1 MSYIWNWQFCL
12 VETKMKIKQ
21 FHLINCAFKNL
32 ISLIKKQE
40 THMPYRLREQHF
52 STIKFIFFL
61 GGGLINCFVWSRN
74 GSKIVKYL
82 FTLSEDCNRYCAMS
96 CVQYLIKMQT
106 GSHGNLKRTF
116 VDNIGILK
124 TTWAQHRIYNSI
136 LKTNNRQ
143 KF

>member
-52 STIKFIFFL
+52 ST
-61 GGGLINCFVWSRN
+61 LINCFVWSRN

-82 FTLSEDCNRYCAMS
+82 FTLSEDCNRYCNRYCAMS

-124 TTWAQHRIYNSI
+124 TTWAQQNIQFYIFWRPTIASNS
-136 LKTNNRQ
+136 NR
-143 KF
+143 